1 MSKKKEGISDDYRI
15 EIEQALEEV
24 VQRPVG
30 SDSLEAKVIP
40 AEIPDTVEQLLDYA
54 RHSANT
60 EYSPEV
66 QVYDTSTES
75 ESTDYWYHSDAA
87 ETTTDSSH
95 SATYQFTVQENNML
109 KSADAQLA
117 SAALHNTFGVYDA
130 FTHVTEDMQ
139 ARIDNFKLLNK
150 AEWYF
155 MYEASAWLVTN
166 I

>member
-1 MSKKKEGISDDYRI
+1 MSSKKEGISEDYRI

-40 AEIPDTVEQLLDYA
+40 AEVPETVEQLLDYA
-54 RHSANT
+54 KHSANT

-66 QVYDTSTES
+66 KVYDTSTKS
-75 ESTDYWYHSDAA
+75 ESTDYLYHSDDSA
-87 ETTTDSSH
+87 ETTTSSH
-95 SATYQFTVQENNML
+95 SATYNFTVQENKVL
-109 KSADAQLA
+109 QSADTQIA
-117 SAALHNTFGVYDA
+117 SAALHNTLGVHDA
-130 FTHVTEDMQ
+130 FTHINEDMQ
-139 ARIDNFKLLNK
+139 ARIDTFKLLNK

-155 MYEASAWLVTN
+155 MYEASSWLITS

>member
-1 MSKKKEGISDDYRI
+1 MTKKKEGISEDYRI

-24 VQRPVG
+24 IQTPVG
-30 SDSLEAKVIP
+30 SDLEAKVLP

-54 RHSANT
+54 RHGSST

-66 QVYDTSTES
+66 KVYETSTKS
-75 ESTDYWYHSDAA
+75 ESTDYWYHSDA
-87 ETTTDSSH
+87 EDTTTSSH
-95 SATYQFTVQENNML
+95 SATYNFTVQENKVL
-109 KSADAQLA
+109 KSADAQIA
-117 SAALHNTFGVYDA
+117 SAALHNMLGVYDA
-130 FTHVTEDMQ
+130 FTHVNEDTQ

-155 MYEASAWLVTN
+155 MYEASSWLVTS